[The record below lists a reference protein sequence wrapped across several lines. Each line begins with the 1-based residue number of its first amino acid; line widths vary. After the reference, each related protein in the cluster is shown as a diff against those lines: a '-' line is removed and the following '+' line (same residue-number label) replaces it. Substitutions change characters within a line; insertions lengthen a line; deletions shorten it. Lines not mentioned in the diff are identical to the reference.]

1 MASRYLHLY
10 KLYFVAV
17 LCSRGASASMHVGV
31 GSQGSVTL
39 SVDGD
44 VWLISNKTYID
55 SYPLIF
61 SNSSKATG
69 TDTLGAFT
77 ANTFIWKSNANV
89 VMEAEVRTYD
99 DDFVVFEQRFP
110 TALSFENQL
119 SKARALIT
127 DFPSFEEQKSGLS
140 FATFN
145 GGFAKEVAMGKGAGL
160 ASCSVG
166 TQGGVPI
173 ILFDADSSPTK
184 TLVASQLT
192 SFKGGDLYC
201 SGHLSMGVKGTST
214 SIPAEYSVSFVVVEG
229 DGIAKTMEKWGDI
242 LLKKSGKLHRAS
254 PYHDDIVSYVGWWT
268 DNGAYYH
275 YPGGT
280 IEGDKGGYQ
289 KAMHAVADYHRQ
301 IGAPFKH
308 WQLDSWF
315 VNLKLSKNPF
325 YCIDTTVF

>member
-1 MASRYLHLY
+1 MASVF
-10 KLYFVAV
+10 FVAV
-17 LCSRGASASMHVGV
+17 LCLTRASASMHVEV
-31 GSQGSVTL
+31 GSEGMITL

-44 VWLISNKTYID
+44 IWLISNKTDIKT
-55 SYPLIF
+55 YPLIF

-69 TDTLGAFT
+69 TDALGAFT
-77 ANTFIWKSNANV
+77 ADTFIWKSNAQV
-89 VMEAEVRTYD
+89 VMEAEVKTYD
-99 DDFVVFEQRFP
+99 DNFVVFEQRFP
-110 TALSFENQL
+110 TALAFDNHG
-119 SKARALIT
+119 KATALIT
-127 DFPSFEEQKSGLS
+127 DFPSFQEQKSDLS

-145 GGFAKEVAMGKGAGL
+145 GGFAKQVAMKKGEGL
-160 ASCSVG
+160 ESCSVG

-201 SGHLSMGVKGTST
+201 TGHLSMGVKGTAT
-214 SIPAEYSVSFVVVEG
+214 SIPADYSVSFVVVEG

-242 LLKKSGKLHRAS
+242 LLKKSGKRYRAS
-254 PYHDDIVSYVGWWT
+254 PYHDDIVSHIGWWT

-275 YPGGT
+275 YPGGK

-315 VNLKLSKNPF
+315 VRTKRLKKCILLLSP
-325 YCIDTTVF
+325 IS